1 MDSGTDASTAQRR
14 VHGIPVGPGCHAVGA
29 ADAAD
34 GLVVG
39 LTCRLEQL
47 VVGRGAHHD
56 HLVDGLQGL
65 EGLEGARRVEIE
77 PVVPVDLLREIV
89 RPVPEFL
96 GRIADLVGEGGRRE
110 HGGRGRCRQGGSVL
124 AERPRHKGGWFAEVA
139 RSSEGHKGHAK
150 DLAPTAGP
158 LNQNDYGCVVAVVV
172 VTAAAVCCCCAYW
185 Y

>member
-1 MDSGTDASTAQRR
+1 MTMDSGTNASTAQRR

-65 EGLEGARRVEIE
+65 EGLEGARRVS
-77 PVVPVDLLREIV
+77 P
-89 RPVPEFL
+89 
-96 GRIADLVGEGGRRE
+96 
-110 HGGRGRCRQGGSVL
+110 
-124 AERPRHKGGWFAEVA
+124 
-139 RSSEGHKGHAK
+139 
-150 DLAPTAGP
+150 
-158 LNQNDYGCVVAVVV
+158 
-172 VTAAAVCCCCAYW
+172 
-185 Y
+185 